1 MNIRFAGRI
10 FFRAVGIGLVLASGV
25 VAAHHSFRTEFDS
38 NQPIEVTGTVTKVEW
53 RNPHA
58 RFYVDVEQEDG
69 QVVNWNF
76 ELASPNILFRRGWK
90 KDELVPGDKVTVRAF
105 QARNASYVANTDT
118 VTRLSDDKKVL
129 SMSSPRE

>member
-1 MNIRFAGRI
+1 MNIRFSVRL
-10 FFRAVGIGLVLASGV
+10 FFRAVGVAMGFASCV
-25 VAAHHSFRTEFDS
+25 VAAHHSFRTQFDS

-90 KDELVPGDKVTVRAF
+90 KAELVPGDKVTVRAF
-105 QARNASYVANTDT
+105 RARNASYVANTDT